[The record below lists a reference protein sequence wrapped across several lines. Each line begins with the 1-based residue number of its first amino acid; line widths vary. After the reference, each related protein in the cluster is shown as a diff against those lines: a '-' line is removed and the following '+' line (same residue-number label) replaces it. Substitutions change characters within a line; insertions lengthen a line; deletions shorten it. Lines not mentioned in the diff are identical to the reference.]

1 MKNQTEETI
10 IPVAPQPIQ
19 TKLSSTDTDKTDNI
33 PLVSLSRIWSPTD
46 NLNLYVI
53 NNDGTK
59 LIHVTTKEIKEL
71 ETEVPLLDIL
81 KGSVQ
86 SSIDSEVLAN
96 IRRFFLIK
104 KQIGFEKQPPYEFF
118 NKNDEQKLYKL
129 SMYQRIQEDYDN
141 SKELTKF

>member
-1 MKNQTEETI
+1 
-10 IPVAPQPIQ
+10 
-19 TKLSSTDTDKTDNI
+19 
-33 PLVSLSRIWSPTD
+33 
-46 NLNLYVI
+46 
-53 NNDGTK
+53 
-59 LIHVTTKEIKEL
+59 VTTKEIKDL

-81 KGSVQ
+81 KGSVH

-104 KQIGFEKQPPYEFF
+104 KQIGFEKQPLYDFF